1 MKHPLDQEINEVK
14 KDLLTMARLAE
25 QSMTLS
31 LRALSERDDA
41 LVVRVETED
50 ADLDQLEVSIDESIV
65 SLIARYRPVAHDLR
79 FMIATSKIVSDLER
93 IGDQSVNIARLAR
106 KLNKEPQLKSL
117 EKVHRMANIA
127 LEMLRE
133 AIHCFVKNDVEKV
146 QALIQRDDEVDEINR
161 DLYRESLEEMTQDS
175 KNVTRS
181 LNILLVGRNIER
193 IADHC
198 KNVAES
204 IFFLE
209 KAVDIRHSFFYSPPD
224 KKSS

>member
-1 MKHPLDQEINEVK
+1 MKHPLDEEINEVK
-14 KDLLTMARLAE
+14 KNLLTMAHLAE

-31 LRALSERDDA
+31 LRALSERDDS

-50 ADLDQLEVSIDESIV
+50 AKLDQLEVSIDESVV

-79 FMIATSKIVSDLER
+79 FVIATSKIVGDLER

-106 KLNKEPQLKSL
+106 KLNKEPKLGPL
-117 EKVHRMANIA
+117 ENIHRMANIA

-133 AIHCFVKNDVEKV
+133 AIQCFVKKDAEKV
-146 QALIQRDDEVDEINR
+146 QTIIRRDDEVDELNR
-161 DLYRESLEEMTQDS
+161 EFYRQCVEEMTQNS
-175 KNVTRS
+175 EHVTRA
-181 LNILLVGRNIER
+181 LNLLLVARNIER

-209 KAVDIRHSFFYSPPD
+209 KAVDIKNKHTY
-224 KKSS
+224 